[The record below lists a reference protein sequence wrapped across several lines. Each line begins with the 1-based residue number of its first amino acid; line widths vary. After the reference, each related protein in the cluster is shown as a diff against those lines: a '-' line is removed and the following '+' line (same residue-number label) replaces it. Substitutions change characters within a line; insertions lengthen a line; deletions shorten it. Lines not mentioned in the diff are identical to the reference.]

1 MNKPLFISKVLL
13 LFIMLVGCSEQDSD
27 TKQSNPVMSL
37 NATKAT
43 YVGDQLCASCHQGQS
58 ALWNSSHHD
67 LAMQPANALT
77 MLGDFDDASFD
88 YFGTVSK
95 FYKKGDRFFVQTDG
109 SDGELTDYPIAYAFG
124 VYPLQQY
131 LIKFPKGRYQALN
144 IVWDTRSKDEGGQRW
159 FHLYPDEHIKY
170 DDELHWTGINHN
182 WNYMC
187 ADCHSTNLQKNYDI
201 TQKEYNTTWSVID
214 VSCEACHGPASSHI
228 EWAENKNTDINN
240 KGFSVAFNERNNV
253 SWAIDPATG
262 NAKRSH
268 HKQSDT
274 EIEACAQCH
283 ARRSTSFPGARPEH
297 ALLDNYRLALLTDPL
312 YHADG
317 QINGE
322 VYVYGSFIQSKMY
335 HAGVTCSDCHQ
346 PHSLKLRA
354 DGNNLCAQCHLPKKY
369 DSSDHH
375 LHKANTEG
383 SQCINC
389 HMPSKNFMVVDGRR
403 DHSFRIPRPDLSVK
417 LDAPNACTQCH
428 TDKPAQWAAAKL
440 EKKYGKP
447 SKGHYGEALYAGRH
461 GLPGAEKLLS
471 ELIADDAQ
479 PAIARAT
486 AVTLLPPF
494 LSQQSAPLLQLAA
507 NDEEPLLGLGLAI
520 ALDAIPE
527 QHRLP
532 FAYPLLYDDKRV
544 TRLQAARTLLGVSL
558 QNLPAEAK
566 TIFNKALE
574 EYKAVQLFNADRPE
588 SLVNLAGL
596 YAQQG
601 QDNMAEKSYRD
612 AISMAPYYTP
622 AHVNLADLFRE
633 SGDEEKGEE
642 VLRKALSQIR
652 DKAAIQHALGLLL
665 VRQKKLPEALEYL
678 RLAAESETPT
688 DRYVYVYAIALHSTD
703 KAENAIKVLEHAHDK
718 YPGSADIMNA
728 LISINRELGSHDKAM
743 QYEEELKSRMN

>member
-1 MNKPLFISKVLL
+1 M
-13 LFIMLVGCSEQDSD
+13 EQ
-27 TKQSNPVMSL
+27 
-37 NATKAT
+37 
-43 YVGDQLCASCHQGQS
+43 YQLWQK
-58 ALWNSSHHD
+58 SHHD

-88 YFGTVSK
+88 YYGTVSK
-95 FYKKGDRFFVQTDG
+95 FYKKGNEFIVQTDG
-109 SDGELTDYPIAYAFG
+109 PDGKLTDYPVAYAFG

-131 LIKFPKGRYQALN
+131 LIKFPKGHYQALN
-144 IVWDTRSKDEGGQRW
+144 IAWDTRSKKEGGQRW
-159 FHLYPDEHIKY
+159 YHLYPDEHIKY

-201 TQKEYNTTWSVID
+201 TQKEYSTTWSSID

-228 EWAENKNTDINN
+228 DWAENDGAENNSAGIKN
-240 KGFSVAFNERNNV
+240 KGFSVAFNERISV
-253 SWAIDPATG
+253 SWTIDSVTG
-262 NAKRSH
+262 NAKRNH
-268 HKQSDT
+268 PKKKNV
-274 EIEACAQCH
+274 EVEACAQCH
-283 ARRSTSFPGARPEH
+283 ARRSTSFPDARPEH
-297 ALLDNYRLALLTDPL
+297 ALLDNFWPALLTDPL

-346 PHSLKLRA
+346 PHSLKIRA
-354 DGNNLCAQCHLPKKY
+354 DGNDLCAQCHLPTKY
-369 DSSDHH
+369 DSTDHH

-383 SQCINC
+383 AQCINC
-389 HMPSKNFMVVDGRR
+389 HMPSKNYMVVDRRR

-471 ELIADDAQ
+471 ELIADDTQ

-486 AVTLLPPF
+486 AVTLIPPF
-494 LSQQSAPLLQLAA
+494 LSRQSAPLLQLAA
-507 NDEEPLLGLGLAI
+507 NEEQPLLGLGLAI

-532 FAYPLLYDDKRV
+532 FAYPLLYDDKRI
-544 TRLQAARTLLGVSL
+544 TRLQAARTLLGTSL
-558 QNLPAEAK
+558 QSLPAETK
-566 TIFNKALE
+566 TVFNQALE

-601 QDNMAEKSYRD
+601 QIKKAEQFYKD
-612 AISMAPYYTP
+612 AISLAPYYTP
-622 AHVNLADLFRE
+622 AYVNLADLYRE
-633 SGDEEKGEE
+633 SSNEVAGEA
-642 VLRKALSQIR
+642 VLRKALLQIR

-665 VRQKKLPEALEYL
+665 VRQKKLPEAIEYL
-678 RLAAESETPT
+678 RLAAESSTPT
-688 DRYVYVYAIALHSTD
+688 DRYVYVYAIALNSSG
-703 KAENAIKVLEHAHDK
+703 KSKQALNILELAQHQ
-718 YPGSADIMNA
+718 YPGNTDIIYA
-728 LISINRELGSHDKAM
+728 LLSINKDLGNQKKA
-743 QYEEELKSRMN
+743 QHYENILRKPVR